1 MQPAHE
7 CLTHTLQC
15 GRETKCA
22 HRGRAVGSGS
32 RVCDVQEG
40 LERMGQSCHSL
51 GDGGGPRVDAA
62 ASDSTTTPSA
72 KKVCSTREHT

>member
-1 MQPAHE
+1 MQHARE

-15 GRETKCA
+15 GLETKCA
-22 HRGRAVGSGS
+22 HRRRAVGSGS

-51 GDGGGPRVDAA
+51 REMGGPRVDTA
-62 ASDSTTTPSA
+62 ASDGTTTPSA